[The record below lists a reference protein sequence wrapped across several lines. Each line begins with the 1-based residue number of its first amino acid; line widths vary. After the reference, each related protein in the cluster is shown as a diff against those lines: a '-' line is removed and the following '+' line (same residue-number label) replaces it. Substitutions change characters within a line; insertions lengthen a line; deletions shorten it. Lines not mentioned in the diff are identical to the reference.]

1 MGGRRRG
8 FKTNSE
14 LRGGLRQLHTAERER
29 ERERERSLS
38 GNNVHDGGVQGAA
51 Q

>member
-14 LRGGLRQLHTAERER
+14 LRGGLRQLHTAEEEEEEEEVLRER
-29 ERERERSLS
+29 ERERERDLY
-38 GNNVHDGGVQGAA
+38 
-51 Q
+51 